1 MDRLIYLDHAATT
14 PMRQEA
20 VAAMLPFLSERF
32 GNAGGNYRLGRDA
45 RRAVDDARERIAATL
60 GCDAGE
66 IVFTSGGTEGDNT
79 VVSGAL
85 ADGRVPLCGATEH
98 HAVLDAVRR
107 HGGRVV
113 AVDRLGRL
121 DLEALV
127 AALAAN
133 ACRRRGVGDGGQQRD
148 RHHQRS
154 GRNRRGRACQ
164 PDAIVHTDA
173 VQAPGWVD
181 LAALWAGVDALSLSA
196 HKFGGPKGV
205 GVLVIR
211 RGTALDP
218 LIVGGGQERGRR
230 SGTHNVGGIV
240 ATAVALELTAAGTA
254 EQVGRVGA
262 LRDRLVAEL
271 IAAEVGV
278 TETVPGAYKAAGNA
292 HVLVADVETG
302 RCCSCS
308 MTPACVRRPR
318 QPVPAG
324 RSNRHTCSLP
334 SACPSRPPGAVR
346 FTLGRTTE
354 AADIDGAHGG
364 RRGDQLAARQ
374 ASPPRRT
381 RRTVSAAL
389 RHGSACWWR

>member
-127 AALAAN
+127 AALAATP
-133 ACRRRGVGDGGQQRD
+133 AAGVVSVMAVNNEIGTINDLGAIAAVV
-148 RHHQRS
+148 
-154 GRNRRGRACQ
+154 RANS
-164 PDAIVHTDA
+164 DAIVHTDA

-211 RGTALDP
+211 RGTALAP

-292 HVLVADVETG
+292 HVLVADVETE
-302 RCCSCS
+302 SLLFLLDD
-308 MTPACVRRPR
+308 
-318 QPVPAG
+318 AG
-324 RSNRHTCSLP
+324 VCASAA
-334 SACPSRPPGAVR
+334 SACSSGALEPSHVLTAIGVPVEAARGAVR

-354 AADIDGAHGG
+354 AADIDGARTAVVEAISSLHA
-364 RRGDQLAARQ
+364 RR
-374 ASPPRRT
+374 RR
-381 RRTVSAAL
+381 RDAPA
-389 RHGSACWWR
+389 GP